1 VQDRSERIAA
11 VRRLYAALDALQ
23 MATGG
28 FRRLADATA
37 KGWPTHGVYFFFDEA
52 EPRSTSGDGPRC
64 VRVGTHGLHEGAK
77 STLWKRLRHH
87 RGHAD
92 GGGAHRT
99 SVFRRLV
106 GRALIARDGL
116 VVPSWC
122 EAKPPPGPNLDA
134 ERDLER
140 RVSEAIRELPVIA
153 LPVADREQ
161 RNRVERVAIAL
172 LSNAGGGALFDPPS
186 TAWLGRWSS
195 NAVRCSGLWNQMHV
209 GAAWSAEV
217 LDEVERLVE
226 ATCSGLR

>member
-1 VQDRSERIAA
+1 MPGAGRRGEPRHLRRAFLAA
-11 VRRLYAALDALQ
+11 
-23 MATGG
+23 
-28 FRRLADATA
+28 
-37 KGWPTHGVYFFFDEA
+37 THACRKDTFFFDEA
-52 EPRSTSGDGPRC
+52 EPRSTSGVGARC

-87 RGHAD
+87 RGHLD

-172 LSNAGGGALFDPPS
+172 LSNAGGDGPVDPPS
-186 TAWLGRWSS
+186 TSWLGRWASEP
-195 NAVRCSGLWNQMHV
+195 VRSSGLWNQMQV
-209 GAAWSAEV
+209 GTEWSDVV
-217 LDEVERLVE
+217 LGEVERLLDGVR
-226 ATCSGLR
+226 AG